1 METTM
6 KKALVTMLL
15 LVPLVASSADTNAEA
30 IAARQAAFKLMKES
44 MAAVKDAM
52 TAEDYSA
59 AGESASTVLDNARAL
74 TKLFPAGSYQGDTR
88 AKEKIW
94 ENLEDFTQ
102 RQQQLIADTELL
114 VNASASKDAKQLQA
128 AFKQTAKNCTG
139 CHRKYRQ
146 IM

>member
-15 LVPLVASSADTNAEA
+15 LVPLVASSADTNTEA

-114 VNASASKDAKQLQA
+114 VNASASKDAKQLKA
-128 AFKQTAKNCTG
+128 AFKQTAQNCKG
-139 CHRKYRQ
+139 CHMKYRQ